1 MRTFRFL
8 RSALFWRILVSS
20 LVVVVVLGWAL
31 VRATVHDEQLQG
43 QFERL
48 VQHDLKLA
56 DHAEVLLRL
65 TLDLETGKRGFI
77 LTGDR
82 AFLEPYLGARRDLP
96 HVLDE
101 ARAVAEPGAEDGLVA
116 AFAGKLDEWSREVAE
131 PQIRARA
138 SGEPHSQ
145 ELAGRGRALID
156 QMRTSLERLR
166 DDALAA
172 AETRERLAFEAVAA
186 SRRATTTSIALAI
199 VVALGTGL
207 WIAHDTARAAAL
219 LREALA
225 ATGRLEPLPPLPLRR
240 DELGEVG
247 DALGVMH
254 HLLQEKDASLRAMLG
269 EREVALEEKT
279 LAIERLRVQ
288 SAELAR
294 QGVELE
300 RANRVKTEFLAT
312 MSHELRT
319 PLNAILGF
327 ADLLTRSPR
336 EALSPRA
343 RESLER
349 IRRNGQHLLAIIN
362 DVLDLAKVEA
372 GRVDIRPACVD
383 LGQLARACVAEIDPL
398 RSGDDVEL
406 TAEAPDEPVEVVTDP
421 QRVRQ
426 ILVNLLSNAL
436 KFTERGR
443 VVLRVSPEADHVV
456 LAVIDT
462 GIGIPEQA
470 MGELFRSFQQLD
482 AGDGRRYEGTGIGL
496 ALSRRLARA
505 LGGDIA
511 VSSTLGAGSTF
522 ALRLPRELPEAATA
536 RVAS

>member
-336 EALSPRA
+336 ETLSPRA

-372 GRVDIRPACVD
+372 GRVDIRPARVD